1 MENILAI
8 NYGEVSLKGRNKSI
22 FISQLVKNIKL
33 NIRDFEKA
41 VVLRDQGRL
50 YIEEYEQGD
59 EEAIIGKLKEVFG
72 IYSIIPAFK
81 FEGDMETIKKVVLI
95 AARQHISEIPIKSFK
110 VETKRVNKQF
120 PMKSPEVCRELGGL
134 IFENI
139 DGIEVDVHHPD
150 MMVFIEI
157 RSYNLVFTKRIY
169 ALGGLPYKTG
179 GRAML
184 LLSGGID
191 SPVAGWMTAK
201 RGLEIEAVHFHSYPF
216 TSERAEEKVMDLAK
230 HLCRYV
236 NRMVVHSVNL
246 LPIQKAINEKCKE
259 EEMTIL
265 SRRFMMRIAEKIADE
280 RHCQALVTGES
291 LGQVASQ
298 TIEGISVTNQS
309 VDLPVI
315 RPLIA
320 LDKVD
325 IMEIAQRIG
334 TFETSILPFED
345 CCSVFLPKKP
355 LTKPKLSRML
365 ASEKN
370 LDANI
375 LIESA
380 ILGKTTREIT
390 LY

>member
-22 FISQLVKNIKL
+22 FINQLMKNIKL
-33 NIRDFEKA
+33 KIGDFEKA

-50 YIEEYEQGD
+50 YIEGYEQGD
-59 EEAIIGKLKEVFG
+59 EEAIVGKLKEVFG

-81 FEGDMETIKKVVLI
+81 FEGDMEEIKKVVLM
-95 AARQHISEIPIKSFK
+95 AARQHVREIPIKSFK

-120 PMKSPEVCRELGGL
+120 PMKSPEICRELGGL

-139 DGIEVDVHHPD
+139 DNIEVDVHHPD
-150 MMVFIEI
+150 MMVFLEI

-216 TSERAEEKVMDLAK
+216 TSERAEEKVMDLAQ

-236 NRMVVHSVNL
+236 NHMVVHSVNL
-246 LPIQKAINEKCKE
+246 LPIQKAINENCKE

-265 SRRFMMRIAEKIADE
+265 SRRFMMKIAEKIAND

-320 LDKVD
+320 SDKVD
-325 IMEIAQRIG
+325 IMETAQRIG

-355 LTKPKLSRML
+355 LTKPKLSRIL
-365 ASEKN
+365 ESENN
-370 LDANI
+370 LDSDI

-390 LY
+390 LD